1 MAATRSWAA
10 FCATTG
16 TFFGAPY
23 ENHCAGVFTVHDG
36 KIRAVREYMDTHYAH
51 KHALNRIEVP
61 VQGGAV

>member
-1 MAATRSWAA
+1 
-10 FCATTG
+10 
-16 TFFGAPY
+16 
-23 ENHCAGVFTVHDG
+23 VFTVHDG